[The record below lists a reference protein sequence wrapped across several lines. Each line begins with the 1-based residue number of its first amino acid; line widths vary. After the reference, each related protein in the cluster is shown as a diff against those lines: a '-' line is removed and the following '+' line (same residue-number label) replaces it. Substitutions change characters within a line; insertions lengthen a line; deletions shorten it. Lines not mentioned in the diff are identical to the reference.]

1 MLKIICQNLHCIIK
15 GNFNFSLNFFI
26 SPEVTVHLIHTV
38 KVMIPRL
45 KNRGMISVIVIEDDL
60 DGAEVLAECLRIKG
74 INVLEKGHNGLEAV
88 QLYKKL
94 KPDFVLLDMLMP
106 YYDGFYGLR
115 KILEF
120 DSNAKVIVVSASIA
134 QDEKEKLTQLGASAI
149 VSKPY
154 EMDTLIG
161 VLQTINKAKV
171 ANLKTKPLII

>member
-1 MLKIICQNLHCIIK
+1 
-15 GNFNFSLNFFI
+15 
-26 SPEVTVHLIHTV
+26 
-38 KVMIPRL
+38 MIR
-45 KNRGMISVIVIEDDL
+45 VVVIEDDR

-74 INVLEKGHNGLEAV
+74 IDVLEKGYNGLDAV

-120 DSNAKVIVVSASIA
+120 DPKAKVVIVSASIT
-134 QDEKEKLTQLGASAI
+134 QDEKEKLTKLGASAI

-154 EMDTLIG
+154 EIDALIG
-161 VLQTINKAKV
+161 ALYTINKEKEN
-171 ANLKTKPLII
+171 NLKTRPIIL

>member
-1 MLKIICQNLHCIIK
+1 
-15 GNFNFSLNFFI
+15 
-26 SPEVTVHLIHTV
+26 
-38 KVMIPRL
+38 
-45 KNRGMISVIVIEDDL
+45 MISVIVIEDDL

-120 DSNAKVIVVSASIA
+120 DPKAKVIVVSASIA

-161 VLQTINKAKV
+161 ALQTIKKEKEV
-171 ANLKTKPLII
+171 NLKSKPIII

>member
-1 MLKIICQNLHCIIK
+1 
-15 GNFNFSLNFFI
+15 
-26 SPEVTVHLIHTV
+26 
-38 KVMIPRL
+38 MIR
-45 KNRGMISVIVIEDDL
+45 VVVIEDDR

-74 INVLEKGHNGLEAV
+74 IDVLEKGYNGLDAV

-120 DSNAKVIVVSASIA
+120 DPKAKVVIVSASIA
-134 QDEKEKLTQLGASAI
+134 QDEKEKLTKLGASAI

-154 EMDTLIG
+154 EIDALIG
-161 VLQTINKAKV
+161 ALQTINKEKEN
-171 ANLKTKPLII
+171 NLKSRPIIL

>member
-1 MLKIICQNLHCIIK
+1 
-15 GNFNFSLNFFI
+15 
-26 SPEVTVHLIHTV
+26 
-38 KVMIPRL
+38 MIR
-45 KNRGMISVIVIEDDL
+45 VVVIEDDH

-74 INVLEKGHNGLEAV
+74 IDVLGKGYNGLEAV

-120 DSNAKVIVVSASIA
+120 DPKAKVIIVSASIA
-134 QDEKEKLTQLGASAI
+134 QDEKEKLTNLGASAI

-154 EMDTLIG
+154 EIDALIG
-161 VLQTINKAKV
+161 ALHTINKEKEN
-171 ANLKTKPLII
+171 NLKTRPIII

>member
-1 MLKIICQNLHCIIK
+1 
-15 GNFNFSLNFFI
+15 
-26 SPEVTVHLIHTV
+26 
-38 KVMIPRL
+38 MIR
-45 KNRGMISVIVIEDDL
+45 VVVIEDDR

-74 INVLEKGHNGLEAV
+74 IDVLEKGHNGLEAV

-120 DSNAKVIVVSASIA
+120 DPKAKVIIVSASIA
-134 QDEKEKLTQLGASAI
+134 QDEKEKLTNLGASAI

-154 EMDTLIG
+154 EMDALVG
-161 VLQTINKAKV
+161 VLHKITKEKES
-171 ANLKTKPLII
+171 NLKTRPIIL

>member
-1 MLKIICQNLHCIIK
+1 
-15 GNFNFSLNFFI
+15 
-26 SPEVTVHLIHTV
+26 
-38 KVMIPRL
+38 
-45 KNRGMISVIVIEDDL
+45 MISVIVIEDDL

-120 DSNAKVIVVSASIA
+120 DSKAKVIVVSASID
-134 QDEKEKLTQLGASAI
+134 QDEKEKLTTLGASAI

-154 EMDTLIG
+154 EMDTLVG
-161 VLQTINKAKV
+161 VLYKITKEKEN
-171 ANLKTKPLII
+171 NLKTRPIII

>member
-1 MLKIICQNLHCIIK
+1 
-15 GNFNFSLNFFI
+15 
-26 SPEVTVHLIHTV
+26 
-38 KVMIPRL
+38 
-45 KNRGMISVIVIEDDL
+45 MISVIVIEDDP

-120 DSNAKVIVVSASIA
+120 DSKAKVIVVSASIA

-161 VLQTINKAKV
+161 ALQTISKEKTD
-171 ANLKTKPLII
+171 NLKSKPIII

>member
-1 MLKIICQNLHCIIK
+1 
-15 GNFNFSLNFFI
+15 
-26 SPEVTVHLIHTV
+26 
-38 KVMIPRL
+38 MIR
-45 KNRGMISVIVIEDDL
+45 VVVIEDDR

-74 INVLEKGHNGLEAV
+74 IDVLEKGYNGLDAV

-120 DSNAKVIVVSASIA
+120 DPKAKVIIVSASIA
-134 QDEKEKLTQLGASAI
+134 QDEKEKLTNLGASAI

-154 EMDTLIG
+154 EMDALVG
-161 VLQTINKAKV
+161 VLHKITKEKEN
-171 ANLKTKPLII
+171 NLKNRPIIL

>member
-1 MLKIICQNLHCIIK
+1 
-15 GNFNFSLNFFI
+15 
-26 SPEVTVHLIHTV
+26 
-38 KVMIPRL
+38 
-45 KNRGMISVIVIEDDL
+45 MISVIVIEDDL

-106 YYDGFYGLR
+106 FYDGFYGLR

-120 DSNAKVIVVSASIA
+120 DSTAKVIVVSASIA
-134 QDEKEKLTQLGASAI
+134 EDEKEKLTNLGASAI

-154 EMDTLIG
+154 EMDTLVG
-161 VLQTINKAKV
+161 VLYTITKEKEN
-171 ANLKTKPLII
+171 NLKTRPIII